1 MRNEGTALEQSVAE
15 TIRVGEATG
24 SRVQISHLKV
34 DSPNKW
40 GASGKALKLIDAA
53 RARGVDVEADVYAYT
68 AAASSLSIRFPS
80 WALEGG
86 REKIAARLDDF
97 ETWQKIRREMRE
109 LLAERGLKDLS
120 FATVA
125 SYPADPL
132 MNGFSMPQIAVM
144 LTNHDSPD
152 AQLDAARDMLLKG
165 GASMVYHL
173 MSDDDVDR
181 IMRHPKVAIASDSG
195 VLVAGQGIPHPRGYG
210 NTVRVLGEY
219 VRKRHVITLEDAIR
233 KMTALPAEHF
243 RFERR
248 GLIKAGYAAD
258 LVVFD
263 PTRVGDTAT
272 FDHPHSFAAGV
283 PWVVVNGLVVVRN
296 GEQTAERPGQVLTAA
311 ESRGSKLQPLISRI
325 DADSGR

>member
-15 TIRVGEATG
+15 TIRVGESTG

-40 GASGKALKLIDAA
+40 GAGGKALKLIDAA

-86 REKIAARLDDF
+86 PDRIASRLQDVA
-97 ETWQKIRREMRE
+97 TWQKIKSEMGA
-109 LLAERGLKDLS
+109 LLAERGLEDLS
-120 FATVA
+120 FAAVA
-125 SYPADPL
+125 AYRADPSL
-132 MNGFSMPQIAVM
+132 NG
-144 LTNHDSPD
+144 LTMKQVAAKLKGSDSAD
-152 AQLDAARDMLLKG
+152 AQFEAARDMLLAG

-173 MSDDDVDR
+173 MSDQDVDG
-181 IMRHPKVAIASDSG
+181 ILRHPKVAIASDSG
-195 VLVAGQGIPHPRGYG
+195 VLVAGEGVPHPRGYG

-233 KMTALPAEHF
+233 KMTSLPAEHF

-263 PTRVGDTAT
+263 PIRVGDTAT
-272 FDHPHSFAAGV
+272 FGHPHSFAAGV
-283 PWVVVNGLVVVRN
+283 PWVVVNGVVVVRN
-296 GEQTAERPGQVLTAA
+296 GEPAAERPGQVLTAA
-311 ESRGSKLQPLISRI
+311 ESRGSGLQPMISRL
-325 DADSGR
+325 RP